1 MEEHLKEV
9 LRALGF
15 QEEEVQLEHAGGGRV
30 GGVLVSTRFAGQSQ
44 EERQSQLWDEL
55 RRNMRP
61 EELVQ
66 IVAIM
71 TMTPEEIAA

>member
-15 QEEEVQLEHAGGGRV
+15 EDDEVQLEHAGGGRM
-30 GGVLVSTRFAGQSQ
+30 GGVLVSPRFAGKSQ
-44 EERQSQLWDEL
+44 EERQGELWAGL
-55 RRNMRP
+55 RAKLP
-61 EELVQ
+61 EEELVQ